1 MPGPRLPGPA
11 AFWYGTEMTPVDKRA
26 LIADLCAEISR
37 SIAVLAR
44 AAGEAREAATHEE
57 SRPEND
63 KDTRAIE
70 AAYLAGAQAER
81 ARELS
86 RTAAALTSL
95 DLKAF
100 GPGSTISSSALVEL
114 EHDGELSRYFL
125 APQGGG
131 MRATAGGVSVQVIT
145 PQSALGR
152 ELLGKTAGDV
162 IEVTVQGRRR
172 EYEIVGVA

>member
-1 MPGPRLPGPA
+1 MP
-11 AFWYGTEMTPVDKRA
+11 PVDKRA
-26 LIADLCAEISR
+26 LIAQLAAEIAR
-37 SIAVLAR
+37 SIAVLTR

-63 KDTRAIE
+63 KDTRAVE

-81 ARELS
+81 ARELT
-86 RTAAALTSL
+86 RTAAALASL

-100 GPGSTISSSALVEL
+100 GPGVPIASSAWIEL
-114 EHDGELSRYFL
+114 DHEGATSAYFL

-131 MRATAGGVSVQVIT
+131 MRASVGGVTVQVIT

-152 ELLGKTAGDV
+152 ELLGKTEGEV

-172 EYEIVGVA
+172 EYEIVRVA